1 VVQEFPELG
10 KLQRDYK
17 PAPAVL
23 KNTGHAIMVSQTT
36 TTWVLLGSPFTN
48 SKEIKIDFEVS
59 DY

>member
-36 TTWVLLGSPFTN
+36 TT
-48 SKEIKIDFEVS
+48 
-59 DY
+59 